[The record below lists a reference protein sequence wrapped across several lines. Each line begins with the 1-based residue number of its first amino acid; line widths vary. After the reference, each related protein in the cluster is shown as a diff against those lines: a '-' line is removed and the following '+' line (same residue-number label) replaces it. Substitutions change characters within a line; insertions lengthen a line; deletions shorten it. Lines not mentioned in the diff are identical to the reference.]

1 MQNLSVFKIL
11 NFMGYK
17 NESDQL
23 DSDEFERFIKMLYS
37 EIDKEEVN
45 TIFASA
51 KSEGNKKISI
61 KEIASLFANNYVN
74 LDSVFDNIPK
84 F

>member
-1 MQNLSVFKIL
+1 
-11 NFMGYK
+11 
-17 NESDQL
+17 
-23 DSDEFERFIKMLYS
+23 MLYS

-84 F
+84 FQQKYKISMARQKKIVMEA